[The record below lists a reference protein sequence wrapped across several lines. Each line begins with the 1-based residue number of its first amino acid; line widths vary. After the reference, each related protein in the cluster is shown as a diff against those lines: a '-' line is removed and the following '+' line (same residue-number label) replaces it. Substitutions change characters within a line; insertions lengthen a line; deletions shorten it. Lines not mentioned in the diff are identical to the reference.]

1 MAGQSKGKNNKVA
14 VAAVEDDD
22 DAIEEELQSKEVITP
37 TEINSANASPS
48 RIQVN
53 DPYGHMSED
62 DFIYYRDTC
71 KEQRTNL
78 LTGLM
83 DIQKTNEDVIIE
95 SGSLYAQ
102 VFDKFSHLF
111 KGTGEKSPLTMH
123 MEVLFVFVLK
133 EY

>member
-1 MAGQSKGKNNKVA
+1 MASQSKGGKNSSKIA
-14 VAAVEDDD
+14 VVVVDD
-22 DAIEEELQSKEVITP
+22 DAMEEQLQSKEVTAL

-62 DFIYYRDTC
+62 DFIYFRDTA

-83 DIQKTNEDVIIE
+83 DIQKTNEDVLIE

-123 MEVLFVFVLK
+123 MEVLFVFV
-133 EY
+133 